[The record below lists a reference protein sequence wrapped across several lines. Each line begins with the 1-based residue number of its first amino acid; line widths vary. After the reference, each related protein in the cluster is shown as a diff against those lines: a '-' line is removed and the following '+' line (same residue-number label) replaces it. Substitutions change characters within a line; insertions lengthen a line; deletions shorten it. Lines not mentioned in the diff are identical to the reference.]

1 MAAKPAR
8 GRGRGRAR
16 GGRGGSGVARSKP
29 KTAEELD
36 QEMSDYFVGGTT
48 NAASATAPAANGNAT
63 ATANG
68 GDIGMDDNVLVGAP

>member
-1 MAAKPAR
+1 
-8 GRGRGRAR
+8 
-16 GGRGGSGVARSKP
+16 
-29 KTAEELD
+29 
-36 QEMSDYFVGGTT
+36 MSDYFVGGTT